1 MQLTVGIVVAYGQIY
16 DKVEVYNPL
25 TNQWNIETP
34 MPVAVAMLDGYA
46 LDGKIYMYGGSYTTH
61 PCIGTSDIWE
71 FSPPLTAGT
80 YTVGNGGSF

>member
-1 MQLTVGIVVAYGQIY
+1 
-16 DKVEVYNPL
+16 
-25 TNQWNIETP
+25 

-80 YTVGNGGSF
+80 YTVGNGGNFATIQEAFDKLEHRWSCRQCYS